1 MLSQRGTLNV
11 VKGGAF
17 LMLSVPVTAFHGV
30 DDDGDGKLSQ
40 AELRAHWSELEAQ
53 AAAQIELGD
62 DRGPRPVAAFSISP
76 TAPDDA
82 PTAPVSQIVVQVQW
96 TLDEAPRPLQLKATL
111 FGKLPG
117 EDVLAITA
125 NSDSEEQ
132 LLLLNAEHPARILF
146 PSPFAVFGDYV
157 REGIAHILLG
167 FDHLLFLLV
176 VLSAGWG
183 WRQVV
188 IALTAFTVGHSITL
202 IISTWTGFLPPSA
215 LVEPAIAA
223 TIVGMAAFD
232 WRARRQGRSVSAV
245 LRYSLVFACS
255 LIHGLGLAS
264 SFSELGLDA
273 THRLP
278 SLAGFNIGIELG
290 QLSFAA
296 LALAV
301 MAGIRRWR
309 GKATLDA
316 ILHYASAAAMAMGFI
331 WLVQRIAA

>member
-1 MLSQRGTLNV
+1 M
-11 VKGGAF
+11 
-17 LMLSVPVTAFHGV
+17 
-30 DDDGDGKLSQ
+30 
-40 AELRAHWSELEAQ
+40 
-53 AAAQIELGD
+53 
-62 DRGPRPVAAFSISP
+62 
-76 TAPDDA
+76 
-82 PTAPVSQIVVQVQW
+82 
-96 TLDEAPRPLQLKATL
+96 
-111 FGKLPG
+111 
-117 EDVLAITA
+117 
-125 NSDSEEQ
+125 
-132 LLLLNAEHPARILF
+132 LLNAEHPARILF